1 VIWQPLEGQ
10 FGRDLD
16 SFTPWFLLFLSV
28 RPWGLE
34 SFTLAVPL
42 RSGRAEFLK
51 SRDVSKT
58 DEWDPCGLD
67 TYSAGA

>member
-16 SFTPWFLLFLSV
+16 SFTPWFLLFSAV
-28 RPWGLE
+28 RPWELE

-51 SRDVSKT
+51 DREVSKT
-58 DEWDPCGLD
+58 HEWDPCCLD
-67 TYSAGA
+67 TNSAGA